1 MTTIHEQLGG
11 EPAVREVVFRFYE
24 KALADSRLAGYFH
37 RVDLSLLREHQ
48 VRLFTAALG
57 GAGAVD
63 GSGAGAEP
71 DTAAAEGI
79 HHDEYDLVIGHL
91 ADSLRE
97 SSVPEPLLTGTLFA
111 IAPLARDVI
120 TVPVMTT

>member
-11 EPAVREVVFRFYE
+11 EPLMREVVFRFYE

-57 GAGAVD
+57 GSGAVVE
-63 GSGAGAEP
+63 S
-71 DTAAAEGI
+71 DTTSEEGI

-91 ADSLRE
+91 ADALRE

-111 IAPLARDVI
+111 LAPLARDVI
-120 TVPVMTT
+120 TVPAVTT